1 MRVSG
6 NGHGWY
12 FQGIFFNTEHHSTLL
27 MLDMFLVFGFFCRIK
42 LLKAEGRQ
50 TSVECEE
57 HYAIPEWATEDLRN
71 GQRGID
77 ENSQL
82 PVRGQ
87 IQHQDRL
94 PTCPGLLLALLW
106 DGLLFGTSFP
116 PTLSP
121 HVSVSKEKFLTFQ
134 EPCFCPCPS
143 LKCPP

>member
-1 MRVSG
+1 MDMA
-6 NGHGWY
+6 
-12 FQGIFFNTEHHSTLL
+12 GIFREFFFNTEHHSTLL

-82 PVRGQ
+82 PARGRFSIRTASQ
-87 IQHQDRL
+87 PAQDCSWHCSGMGYCLEQVSPL
-94 PTCPGLLLALLW
+94 PYPLM
-106 DGLLFGTSFP
+106 
-116 PTLSP
+116 SP
-121 HVSVSKEKFLTFQ
+121 FL
-134 EPCFCPCPS
+134 ERNS
-143 LKCPP
+143 